1 MKSMMT
7 LCMVMLLFVTG
18 AMAQDNTPA
27 AWDAKG
33 EVRYKRRILAIK
45 DQVWGWDL
53 PAFKKRT
60 IPDEYKNES
69 AVVLAK
75 HVDLRTF
82 DDDHEIHRT
91 VRVLLKINDKAALEE
106 YSEFTFN
113 QYELES
119 MGQVLD
125 PFDKFTT
132 MNYVGVRV
140 YKPDGKMR
148 EIYSDEAVVT
158 EVDRRSKKVRKLA
171 IPDLQ
176 VGDLVEYFLR
186 SERYVIHTNAY
197 TEELFVL
204 GDEEPVMEYSVH
216 VEAWKKVFALEYLA
230 MNGAPDFKE
239 NIDDDMMKLDLLVK
253 NIPPQPVKLW
263 MNPFRQIPMIRLH
276 LCIGIRRE
284 MPGRR
289 KEGTIYRN
297 PNSLK
302 VKGESRIEL
311 GNAVN
316 MAGKATLPYLDEV
329 TRQIKDY
336 KKEHSNVT
344 DEQLAAYIYYL
355 VRYIGLYRV
364 KPGDPIFV
372 DQRRNYSRLNE
383 RYFLIYVNYLLEKNK
398 IQADFMMVTP
408 RYGPSQEQTFDTED
422 YSVVLKTKG
431 NKPVFMSG
439 EGIFSNAYYVPNQY
453 EGQKAPVVKWG
464 DAFAEEEIPL
474 SPATANKQSEH
485 YKISFGKSD
494 LQQLEI
500 ERNSSVTGHFKTD
513 IQKNL
518 LLFED
523 YYEEERKALG
533 IKESFMEEF
542 ADSRKNRSLAEEY
555 RSAFDKA
562 RKDVKESFL
571 TEVKEQFD
579 KAPESLDNYKVLKMG
594 LRHTDP
600 EMTYTTSFKMNGL
613 MKKAGNNYILDAGK
627 LIGSQMSIKP
637 SQRERKAD
645 VHMPFARMF
654 EYIME
659 FNIPAGYTVEGA
671 DKLTRNIDNEWGSF
685 IVTTDSKDGK
695 LIIQVK
701 KVYKNAI
708 VPAAKWPLL
717 LQMIDSAE
725 EFQQQK
731 ILLKKA

>member
-1 MKSMMT
+1 MG
-7 LCMVMLLFVTG
+7 MLLLATG
-18 AMAQDNTPA
+18 VMSQDKGPA
-27 AWDAKG
+27 AWDEKG
-33 EVRYKRRILAIK
+33 EKRYKKRILEIK
-45 DQVWGWDL
+45 DEVWGWQL

-75 HVDLRTF
+75 HVELRTF

-91 VRVLLKINDKAALEE
+91 VRVLVKINDKAALET

-113 QYELES
+113 QYELER
-119 MGQVLD
+119 MGTVLD

-132 MNYVGVRV
+132 MNYVGVRIF
-140 YKPDGKMR
+140 KPDGTMR

-158 EVDRRSKKVRKLA
+158 EVNRYSKKVRKLA
-171 IPDLQ
+171 VPDLQ
-176 VGDLVEYFLR
+176 VGDLVEYFIR
-186 SERYVIHTNAY
+186 TERYVIHTNAY

-204 GDEEPVMEYSVH
+204 GDEEPVIEYSVH
-216 VEAWKKVFALEYLA
+216 VAVWKKVFALEYLA

-239 NIDDDMMKLDLLVK
+239 NIDDRMMQLDLLVK

-302 VKGESRIEL
+302 VRGESRTEL
-311 GNAVN
+311 GNTVN
-316 MAGKATLPYLDEV
+316 VAGKATLPFLDEV
-329 TRQIKDY
+329 NRQIKDF
-336 KKEHSNVT
+336 KKEHPGAT
-344 DEQLAAYIYYL
+344 EEELAAYLYYL
-355 VRYIGLYRV
+355 VRYMGLYRV
-364 KPGDPIFV
+364 KPGDDIFV

-383 RYFLIYVNYLLEKNK
+383 QYFLIYVNYLLERNR
-398 IQADFMMVTP
+398 IPADFIMVTP
-408 RYGPSQEQTFDTED
+408 RYGPSQDQTFETDD
-422 YSVVLKTKG
+422 YSVVLKTRSK
-431 NKPVFMSG
+431 KPMFMSG
-439 EGIFSNAYYVPNQY
+439 EGIFSNVYYVPSHY
-453 EGQKAPVVKWG
+453 EGQKAPVVQWG
-464 DAFAEEEIPL
+464 EAFKEEDIPL
-474 SPATANKQSEH
+474 SPASQNKQTEH
-485 YKISFGKSD
+485 YKISFNKSD

-513 IQKNL
+513 IQKSL

-533 IKESFMEEF
+533 IKQSFMEEF
-542 ADSRKNRSLAEEY
+542 ADSRKNKSLAEEY
-555 RSAFDKA
+555 RNAFDKA
-562 RKDVKESFL
+562 RKDVKAAFL
-571 TEVKEQFD
+571 TEIQEQFD

-594 LRHTDP
+594 IRHTDP
-600 EMTYTTSFKMNGL
+600 EVAYTTSFKMNGF

-627 LIGSQMSIKP
+627 LIGSQMSIKT
-637 SQRERKAD
+637 SQRDRKAD

-654 EYIME
+654 EYNME
-659 FNIPAGYTVEGA
+659 LIIPAGYKVEGA
-671 DKLTRNIDNEWGSF
+671 DKLVRNVDNEWGSF

-731 ILLKKA
+731 VLLKKV